1 MAKTALLLGIVIA
14 LLTLW
19 VPPAAAL
26 PKCPRCPKGEACRCM
41 HTGKVKDCSC
51 MPRGP
56 ISSAKRTDGQL
67 KPMRPPRPMSPGFT
81 PVVPNKR

>member
-41 HTGKVKDCSC
+41 HTGRSRIARVCPAAPSRARNEPMD
-51 MPRGP
+51 
-56 ISSAKRTDGQL
+56 SS
-67 KPMRPPRPMSPGFT
+67 SP
-81 PVVPNKR
+81 